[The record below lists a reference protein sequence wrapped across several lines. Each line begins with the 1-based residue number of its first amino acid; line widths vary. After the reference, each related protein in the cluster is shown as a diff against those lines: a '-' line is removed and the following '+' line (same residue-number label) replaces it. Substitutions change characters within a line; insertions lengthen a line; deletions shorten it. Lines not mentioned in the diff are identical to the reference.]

1 MIDPSLPAD
10 IYVDLAHRRGWTI
23 RYVLETHI
31 HADHLSRARAL
42 ATRTGARLLLPVQQ
56 RAGFPSRQSPMAI
69 ASKSVPRPS
78 RLHTPGHTGE
88 STSFVLNDAAA
99 VFTGDTLFTNGVGR
113 PDLHADAEAAR
124 AGPRLVPL
132 ARSLAGLPST
142 TLVLPAHASDPIAF
156 DGQPIAASCG
166 DVASWLSEWLA
177 SESGFVERVTSKL
190 PPTPPNFVRIV
201 DLNESGRFP
210 TSIRPI
216 SKPARIDAP

>member
-1 MIDPSLPAD
+1 MDDSIRSGNPYP
-10 IYVDLAHRRGWTI
+10 RGPL
-23 RYVLETHI
+23 V
-31 HADHLSRARAL
+31 ARQGTL

-124 AGPRLVPL
+124 ERARALFHSLVRL
-132 ARSLAGLPST
+132 RGLPST

-166 DVASWLSEWLA
+166 DVASWLSGGSRRNRDSWSA
-177 SESGFVERVTSKL
+177 SLRSRLRRRTSSASW
-190 PPTPPNFVRIV
+190 T
-201 DLNESGRFP
+201 
-210 TSIRPI
+210 
-216 SKPARIDAP
+216 